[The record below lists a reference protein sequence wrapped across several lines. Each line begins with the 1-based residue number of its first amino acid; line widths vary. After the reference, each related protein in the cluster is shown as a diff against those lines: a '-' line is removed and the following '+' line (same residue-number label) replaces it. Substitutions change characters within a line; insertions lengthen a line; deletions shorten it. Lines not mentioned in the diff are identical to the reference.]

1 MSPFDYSVPSSLG
14 RDFLVASGG
23 MLVAVFAI
31 GPALINKQVRNL
43 GTLLTRAEEGLH
55 TEATWAETV

>member
-1 MSPFDYSVPSSLG
+1 MPSSLR
-14 RDFLVASGG
+14 RDFAVAGGG

-43 GTLLTRAEEGLH
+43 GTLLTRAEEALH
-55 TEATWAETV
+55 TEATWAETA